1 MESMDRKLIVT
12 CEHSDNKVPAQYQ
25 KLFESNAEILETHRG
40 YDIGALELT
49 KTISETIKS
58 ETYAHEFSRLLVDLN
73 RSLNNPSAF
82 SEFTDGVDK
91 ETRRSIVEEYYL
103 PYRQKIKNFMSS
115 LISEGK
121 AMIHLSVHTFT
132 PQMNGVERDVDIGL
146 LYDPKRDQEK
156 AFCWEWRRRLE
167 KLMPDLKYRMN
178 HPYPGTMDGFSTSI
192 RKELSQ
198 DDYWGIE
205 LEVNQR
211 FAISDDKARWQRVQ
225 ENIAESLRR
234 VIEQE

>member
-1 MESMDRKLIVT
+1 MDRKLIVT
-12 CEHSDNKVPAQYQ
+12 CEHSDNKVPPQYQ
-25 KLFESNAEILETHRG
+25 HLFEVHSEVLETHRG
-40 YDIGALELT
+40 YDIGALDLT
-49 KTISETIKS
+49 RNISQKLKS

-82 SEFTDGVDK
+82 SEFMDGVDK

-121 AMIHLSVHTFT
+121 AILHLSVHTFT
-132 PQMNGVERDVDIGL
+132 PQMDGVERDVDIGL
-146 LYDPKRDQEK
+146 LYDPKRGQEK
-156 AFCWEWRRRLE
+156 EFCWAWRRQLE

-192 RKELSQ
+192 RKELTQ
-198 DDYWGIE
+198 DEYWGIE

-211 FAISDDKARWQRVQ
+211 FAISEDTADWRRVQ
-225 ENIAESLRR
+225 DHIAESLRR
-234 VIEQE
+234 VVEQE

>member
-1 MESMDRKLIVT
+1 MKLMDRKLVVT
-12 CEHSDNKVPAQYQ
+12 CEHSDNKVPQQYRH
-25 KLFESNAEILETHRG
+25 LFEKDSDILETHRG

-49 KTISETIKS
+49 RTISRNVIS
-58 ETYAHEFSRLLVDLN
+58 EAYAHEYSRLLVDLN
-73 RSLNNPSAF
+73 RSLGNPSAF
-82 SEFTDGVDK
+82 SEYMDGVDK

-103 PYRQKIKNFMSS
+103 PYREKIKKFMGD
-115 LISEGK
+115 LISKGD
-121 AMIHLSVHTFT
+121 AILHLSVHTFT
-132 PQMNGVERDVDIGL
+132 PQMNGVEREVDIGL

-156 AFCWEWRRRLE
+156 EFCWAWRRQLE

-192 RKELSQ
+192 RKDLGQ

-211 FAISDDKARWQRVQ
+211 FPLSEDSQKWQYLQ
-225 ENIAESLRR
+225 ENIAKSLKS
-234 VIEQE
+234 VIE